1 MKNKYIKWSL
11 WPISLIVL
19 ILISS
24 NSPYFISNEEYFEA
38 ISEFNKVTAVEIP
51 KTLNFAGE
59 EAPLD
64 RFYVRESLEREMTV
78 NTYWHSSSIL
88 LIKRAHRWFPVIEPI
103 LKKYGVPNDFKYLA
117 VAESALTNIVSPAGA
132 TGFWQIMKGTA
143 KEYGLEVNSGVD
155 ERYHVE
161 KSTKV
166 ACLYLLDAYE
176 KYGSWTMAAASYN
189 AGMNRITK
197 EMKRQ
202 NESDYY
208 DMNFGQETGRYMYRI
223 LALKQVLRNPK
234 NFGFHLRD
242 SDLYQTY
249 ETYEISID
257 TTINDLSVFAHSFG
271 LNYRELKIYNP
282 WMRQAYLPDESR
294 KVYQIKIPVGA
305 EK

>member
-19 ILISS
+19 VLISS
-24 NSPYFISNEEYFEA
+24 NSPYFVNDEEYFET
-38 ISEFNKVTAVEIP
+38 ITEFNKVTAVEIT
-51 KTLNFAGE
+51 KMLNFAGE
-59 EAPLD
+59 VVPLD

-88 LIKRAHRWFPVIEPI
+88 LIKRAHRWFPMIEPI

-117 VAESALTNIVSPAGA
+117 VAESGLTNIVSPAGA

-143 KEYGLEVNSGVD
+143 KEYDLEVNSGVD

-166 ACLYLLDAYE
+166 ACQYLLDAYK

-189 AGMNRITK
+189 AGMGRINK
-197 EMKRQ
+197 EIKRQ
-202 NESDYY
+202 GERDYY
-208 DMNFGQETGRYMYRI
+208 NMNFGQETGRYMYRI
-223 LALKQVLRNPK
+223 LALKQVLVNPK
-234 NFGFHLRD
+234 KFGFHLRD
-242 SDLYQTY
+242 VDLYQAF
-249 ETYEISID
+249 ETYEINID
-257 TTINDLSVFAHSFG
+257 TTINDLSAFAHSFG

-282 WMRQAYLPDESR
+282 WLRQAYLPDESR
-294 KVYQIKIPVGA
+294 RTYQIKIPVGA
-305 EK
+305 TN

>member
-1 MKNKYIKWSL
+1 MKNKYFKWSL

-24 NSPYFISNEEYFEA
+24 NSPYFISDKEYFQT
-38 ISEFNKVTAVEIP
+38 ITEFNKVTAVEIP

-59 EAPLD
+59 SVPLD
-64 RFYVRESLEREMTV
+64 KFYVRESLEREMTV

-103 LKKYGVPNDFKYLA
+103 LKKYGIPDDFKYLA
-117 VAESALTNIVSPAGA
+117 VAESGLTNIVSPAGA
-132 TGFWQIMKGTA
+132 TGFWQIMKATA
-143 KEYGLEVNSGVD
+143 REYDLEVNSGVD

-166 ACLYLLDAYE
+166 ACQYLLDAYE

-189 AGMNRITK
+189 AGMNKISK
-197 EMKRQ
+197 EIKRQ
-202 NESDYY
+202 NENDYY

-223 LALKQVLRNPK
+223 LALKQVLSNPK
-234 NFGFHLRD
+234 EFGFHLRD
-242 SDLYQTY
+242 TDLYKPY
-249 ETYEISID
+249 ETKVINID
-257 TTINDLSVFAHSFG
+257 TTINDLSTFAHSYG

-282 WMRQAYLPDESR
+282 WMRQAFLPDESR
-294 KVYQIKIPVGA
+294 RTYKIKIPVGA
-305 EK
+305 AK